1 MLKSLGWDDWLM
13 LLTNCVYTMYC
24 IFVIL
29 AEHTDQDGLA
39 KLDMPVSYFLAGIA
53 LYIVTTVLFKAA
65 LGLFYLRIVIS
76 SRQRYII
83 YATMAISITFGTV
96 YFFFTLFQCGDP
108 NKLMQNRIEGEC
120 VSNTALLAVG
130 LSEGLVNALADWV
143 LALLPIFVLRNASN
157 IRFAAKVSA
166 SLVILL
172 GAAGSVCSV
181 VRLAFIDGYAP
192 GNNFFLRSTRFT
204 VWIRESSGRR
214 KGTGSSMSGSGEP
227 RQGGPRQDDMVPLS
241 GVELPCQTARP
252 SLEDLE
258 MMRDERGLATV
269 IGDEYAVEKM
279 AVMKETDV
287 HESAVSVPDDK
298 NRRPG
303 QYQDDG
309 KEEEEG
315 IRRVLVRQP
324 QPIRPSRGRVVYQMA
339 PAPRAN
345 WRTHSDQGP
354 WDEVQLHREL

>member
-1 MLKSLGWDDWLM
+1 
-13 LLTNCVYTMYC
+13 
-24 IFVIL
+24 
-29 AEHTDQDGLA
+29 
-39 KLDMPVSYFLAGIA
+39 
-53 LYIVTTVLFKAA
+53 
-65 LGLFYLRIVIS
+65 
-76 SRQRYII
+76 
-83 YATMAISITFGTV
+83 MAISITFGTV

-204 VWIRESSGRR
+204 VWSVAECGICITAASFATLRPLFRCCLQRARGSLSRIRESSGRR